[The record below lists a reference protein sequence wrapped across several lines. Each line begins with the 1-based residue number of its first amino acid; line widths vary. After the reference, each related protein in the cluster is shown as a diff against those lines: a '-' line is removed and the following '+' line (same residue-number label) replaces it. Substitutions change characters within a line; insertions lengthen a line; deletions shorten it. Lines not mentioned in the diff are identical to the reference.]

1 MGSVAAIALFTACGQ
16 SSKTAVV
23 DEPAAPIVSQTDAA
37 NTVIP
42 AGQLPEGV
50 TPTAYTIDLRAD
62 PTADTFSG
70 IAQIDVTLDEPT
82 DTIFLHSLDADVSSV
97 MVSWL
102 ERLGP
107 EGDQRRNMPKARL
120 TAIWLQA
127 GCPA

>member
-1 MGSVAAIALFTACGQ
+1 MTSRMKSIMGSVAAIALFTACGQ

-70 IAQIDVTLDEPT
+70 IAQIDVMLDEPT

-97 MVSWL
+97 ICLLYTSPSPRDGL
-102 ERLGP
+102 LSR
-107 EGDQRRNMPKARL
+107 MPSSA
-120 TAIWLQA
+120 
-127 GCPA
+127 